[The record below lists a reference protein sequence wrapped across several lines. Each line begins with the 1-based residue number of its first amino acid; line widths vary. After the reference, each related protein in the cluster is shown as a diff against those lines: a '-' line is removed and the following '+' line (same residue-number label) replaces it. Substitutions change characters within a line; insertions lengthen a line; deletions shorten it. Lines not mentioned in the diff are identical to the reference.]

1 MKKFD
6 TLIFSLLICSF
17 QLSSQISKFT
27 YSTETCIITAS
38 YDVKKYTKKQLEQ
51 TNVLVNQS
59 SYVNTDATSFDI
71 EHVESIKLEHLTYE
85 CDTLLRFYKN
95 LNIVNTPYFKELR
108 EKRIR
113 EIKETC
119 ELRAITIQAWKDPTI
134 LMSYTN
140 VDSKAK
146 YYREALIKGGDALLK
161 AWRKLVNEQK
171 IKNGFPQS
179 IEKEYQAQYAS
190 NNRLRYAQLKV
201 MTFGW
206 WNACNHL
213 IYHYENDG
221 SVEAF
226 QKLFIEILTEDC
238 DEP

>member
-171 IKNGFPQS
+171 IKNGFYK
-179 IEKEYQAQYAS
+179 I
-190 NNRLRYAQLKV
+190 
-201 MTFGW
+201 
-206 WNACNHL
+206 
-213 IYHYENDG
+213 
-221 SVEAF
+221 
-226 QKLFIEILTEDC
+226 QKKQKC
-238 DEP
+238 S